1 MILSDKKQNDI
12 TLTSLNKGEVTLMQ
26 LNEIYEK
33 MGFLFV
39 VNQGKFTRMK
49 KEIKH

>member
-1 MILSDKKQNDI
+1 MMIITRKIQEI
-12 TLTSLNKGEVTLMQ
+12 TLAHLNNGEVTLSE
-26 LNEIYEK
+26 LDEIYRK
-33 MGFLFV
+33 MGFVFV